1 MSTNTEQEMRV
12 ICDIVAELKATK
24 EENAKLK
31 KELKDAQDFLKKRH
45 EHVLQL
51 EQEIEV
57 LQEKSGLGDTDYM
70 LGVIR
75 PTL

>member
-1 MSTNTEQEMRV
+1 MSNVAVAKSLELY
-12 ICDIVAELKATK
+12 IVKIE
-24 EENAKLK
+24 EENEKLK

>member
-1 MSTNTEQEMRV
+1 MSTKTEQEMRV
-12 ICDIVAELKATK
+12 ICDVVAELKALK

-31 KELKDAQDFLKKRH
+31 KELKDTQDFLKVRH

-57 LQEKSGLGDTDYM
+57 LQDKSGLGDTDYM
-70 LGVIR
+70 LGITR
-75 PTL
+75 LTL